1 MRSLVV
7 TGVAAAVVAMG
18 GVPAAVALSHGGA
31 AHHAS
36 HSVPGAH
43 APGHSD
49 DKSDSKAGEK
59 ADSEAGEDHGKSGE
73 HGSAHARQM
82 VAIAAA
88 HQVAMTHWSACV
100 QAAAKAGKSN
110 PASECVKP
118 TPPGWVKH
126 PGRH

>member
-43 APGHSD
+43 SPGRSD
-49 DKSDSKAGEK
+49 DKDKADSKAGEK
-59 ADSEAGEDHGKSGE
+59 AGEEHGKSGE
-73 HGSAHARQM
+73 HGSAHARQV

-88 HQVAMTHWSACV
+88 HQVAMMHWSACV
-100 QAAAKAGKSN
+100 RAAARAGKSN
-110 PASECVKP
+110 PTAGCVKP